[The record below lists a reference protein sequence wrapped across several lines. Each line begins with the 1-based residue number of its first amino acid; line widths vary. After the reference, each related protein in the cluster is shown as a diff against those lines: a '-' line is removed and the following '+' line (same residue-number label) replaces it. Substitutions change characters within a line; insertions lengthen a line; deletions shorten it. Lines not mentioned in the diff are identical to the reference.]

1 MLALVFS
8 LLALTAPAS
17 KPPVIAPEEAGHHVD
32 QHVIVRGTVSQVV
45 VTKNLTTHLHF
56 GGVYP
61 NQVFTVTFFKGSR
74 GEFPGVQDYEAKLVE
89 VDGVVHITR
98 GKPEMVIVDRTRLRL
113 ADQPPAAK

>member
-1 MLALVFS
+1 MLALAFS
-8 LLALTAPAS
+8 LLALTAPAL
-17 KPPVIAPEEAGHHVD
+17 KPAVIAPEEAVKHVD

-61 NQVFTVTFFKGSR
+61 NQVFTVTFFKRSR
-74 GEFPGVQDYEAKLVE
+74 SEFPQVQDYEGKLVE
-89 VDGVVHITR
+89 ADGVVHIPR
-98 GKPEMVIVDRTRLRL
+98 GKPEIVISDKTRLHL

>member
-1 MLALVFS
+1 MLVVAFS
-8 LLALTAPAS
+8 LFALTAPAL
-17 KPPVIAPEEAGHHVD
+17 KPPVIAPEEAAQHLD

-61 NQVFTVTFFKGSR
+61 NQVFTITFFKGSR
-74 GEFPGVQDYEAKLVE
+74 KQFPGVQDYEGKLVE

-98 GKPEMVIVDRTRLRL
+98 NKPEMVISDRMRLRL
-113 ADQPPAAK
+113 ADQTPAAK